1 MGPRFLA
8 APRRRSYLAVS
19 LGLIAAGCVR
29 PPAPPAPS
37 GAWGPMAPEAFAA
50 VAARTVPAGDQLIRV
65 RWRYDDG
72 DHEASGRGAVRLAP
86 PDSLRLDVQI
96 PVVGRATLVL
106 AGDSTWA
113 KPDEALDA
121 VPRSRA
127 VLWALFGV
135 IRRPDPGTRIEW
147 GTGVDRTLYR
157 LTAPDGAVAV
167 LECRGDT
174 LLAATELS
182 GDRVV
187 GRLRLTRDA
196 SGAVT
201 KADAADYDHR
211 MRFIVEV
218 DHREASEP
226 FPAEIWRRP

>member
-8 APRRRSYLAVS
+8 APRHRFYLAVS
-19 LGLIAAGCVR
+19 LGLIAAGCAR

-37 GAWGPMAPEAFAA
+37 GAWEPVAAEAFAA
-50 VAARTVPAGDQLIRV
+50 LAARTVPPGDQLIRV

-72 DHEASGRGAVRLAP
+72 NRDASGRGAVRLAP
-86 PDSLRLDVQI
+86 PDSLRLDVSI

-106 AGDSTWA
+106 AGASSWA

-127 VLWALFGV
+127 VLWALFGI
-135 IRRPDPGTRIEW
+135 IRRPDPGTRIES
-147 GTGVDRTLYR
+147 GAGADRKLYR
-157 LTAPDGAVAV
+157 LTAPDGVTV

-196 SGAVT
+196 TGAVT
-201 KADAADYDHR
+201 KADAVDYDHG